1 MKKNFKSLV
10 FLFLMMITFSFVL
23 TACNDQPVIL
33 DSLQNEYGVV
43 IEGGKFEEGSTLVT
57 NSVTTTSDEGKEVLE
72 ILSAQDYNKEG
83 NIYIFDI
90 YVSKDDKK
98 IQPDGKVKVTIP
110 ITEIDSDNYFVFH
123 IKENNSVEKLIPT
136 LLEGQIS
143 FETSSFSYFAIVEE
157 AIKEHVHNYE
167 LVEGVDPSCI
177 KEGTVEHYH
186 CDECGKNFDMN
197 YGEIEDLTIEKS
209 DHEYIFV
216 EEIPATCKEEGT
228 IKHYH
233 CDVCGK
239 NFDMNYGEIED
250 LTIEKS
256 DHEYGSMYWG
266 KSPSFWEDGNIEY
279 YFCEECEKYFDADY
293 TEVESVVLPKLSRNI
308 SICVN
313 GVATPLV
320 IVEENESQIIWTLDN
335 LDVTK
340 GDIITICVSDNPSVT
355 YNYFAE
361 GNVNKDG
368 IILTTA
374 KNISVNVTAT
384 PNGIMLFIDGYK
396 YEGIVIEI
404 NGEQYPMENVTYPDE
419 INSYIYGY
427 VYLEQGDEFVIIDNL
442 NNIVYDYDDL
452 DESYLWDT
460 WDFHRGDD
468 GEFVIDYATRYGIEF
483 DYDGNKKIFINK
495 VFEPVDGNNYEI
507 VFEDE
512 SMDSVELYEVNIPL
526 TDEVSKELLWFI
538 THEQIMNNEDIVSYI
553 NEHGLYVYTDTIYL
567 EAGVKFNLRNM
578 TKDYIITSDRL
589 CEVYTSSD
597 NLTKDGDY
605 VQILTSGYYMIS
617 YLPCFDGFMIED
629 SYVEE
634 TADLFMYL
642 DGEYVPLTI
651 NEDNTVTYEG
661 LVADTSTNISFISNN
676 YMNYYPITIDS
687 NTDSSIAYVYESSG
701 ISLVFFNKAGTYDL
715 TYNVETGVLTI
726 IDQNPE
732 EPGDSSVEYMYFL
745 SVVNSSSGNQ
755 TLYFT
760 RTPDENKEVVIKD
773 ATLDANCYIAVGG
786 VAVDGSGS
794 TENYGALSDTDSS
807 IAVSYGSLILVKKS
821 GKYDVYFNTETKTA
835 RLVLVGEIEV
845 APSVPKDIYIRYD
858 NILTLEEN
866 PDNENELC
874 YLGIT
879 VEAWDEFKVRDE
891 DRTYLSDITIV
902 ESPEGVVTNGT
913 TITFQVGMTFNF
925 YINKTTH
932 EVRIVIV
939 E

>member
-1 MKKNFKSLV
+1 
-10 FLFLMMITFSFVL
+10 
-23 TACNDQPVIL
+23 
-33 DSLQNEYGVV
+33 
-43 IEGGKFEEGSTLVT
+43 
-57 NSVTTTSDEGKEVLE
+57 
-72 ILSAQDYNKEG
+72 
-83 NIYIFDI
+83 
-90 YVSKDDKK
+90 
-98 IQPDGKVKVTIP
+98 
-110 ITEIDSDNYFVFH
+110 
-123 IKENNSVEKLIPT
+123 
-136 LLEGQIS
+136 
-143 FETSSFSYFAIVEE
+143 
-157 AIKEHVHNYE
+157 
-167 LVEGVDPSCI
+167 
-177 KEGTVEHYH
+177 
-186 CDECGKNFDMN
+186 
-197 YGEIEDLTIEKS
+197 
-209 DHEYIFV
+209 
-216 EEIPATCKEEGT
+216 
-228 IKHYH
+228 
-233 CDVCGK
+233 
-239 NFDMNYGEIED
+239 
-250 LTIEKS
+250 
-256 DHEYGSMYWG
+256 MYWG

-279 YFCEECEKYFDADY
+279 YFCEECGKYFDEDY
-293 TEVESVVLPKLSRNI
+293 AEVESVVLPKLSRNI

-355 YNYFAE
+355 YDYFAE

-404 NGEQYPMENVTYPDE
+404 NGTQYPMASVTYPDE

-526 TDEVSKELLWFI
+526 TDEASKELLWFI
-538 THEQIMNNEDIVSYI
+538 THEKIMNNEDIVSYI

-617 YLPCFDGFMIED
+617 YLPCCDGFMIED

-807 IAVSYGSLILVKKS
+807 IAVNYGSLILVKKS

>member
-10 FLFLMMITFSFVL
+10 FLFLMMIAFSFVF

-98 IQPDGKVKVTIP
+98 IQPNGKVKVTIP

-209 DHEYIFV
+209 EHEYIFV

-538 THEQIMNNEDIVSYI
+538 THEKIMNNEDIVSYI

-567 EAGVKFNLRNM
+567 EAGVKFNLRNV
-578 TKDYIITSDRL
+578 TKDYVISSDKIT
-589 CEVYTSSD
+589 EVYTLND
-597 NLTKDGDY
+597 NLTKEGDY
-605 VQILTSGYYMIS
+605 VKILTSGYYEIS
-617 YLPCFDGFMIED
+617 YMPCVDGFMLMD

-676 YMNYYPITIDS
+676 YTNYYPITIDS

-715 TYNVETGVLTI
+715 TYNVETGVLII

-773 ATLDANCYIAVGG
+773 TTLDANCYIAVGG

-807 IAVSYGSLILVKKS
+807 IATSYGSLILVKKS
-821 GKYDVYFNTETKTA
+821 GKYDVYFNTEIKTA

>member
-1 MKKNFKSLV
+1 M
-10 FLFLMMITFSFVL
+10 
-23 TACNDQPVIL
+23 
-33 DSLQNEYGVV
+33 
-43 IEGGKFEEGSTLVT
+43 
-57 NSVTTTSDEGKEVLE
+57 
-72 ILSAQDYNKEG
+72 
-83 NIYIFDI
+83 
-90 YVSKDDKK
+90 
-98 IQPDGKVKVTIP
+98 
-110 ITEIDSDNYFVFH
+110 
-123 IKENNSVEKLIPT
+123 
-136 LLEGQIS
+136 
-143 FETSSFSYFAIVEE
+143 
-157 AIKEHVHNYE
+157 
-167 LVEGVDPSCI
+167 
-177 KEGTVEHYH
+177 
-186 CDECGKNFDMN
+186 
-197 YGEIEDLTIEKS
+197 
-209 DHEYIFV
+209 
-216 EEIPATCKEEGT
+216 
-228 IKHYH
+228 
-233 CDVCGK
+233 CGK

-374 KNISVNVTAT
+374 ENVGVNATAT

-404 NGEQYPMENVTYPDE
+404 NGEQYPMGNVTYPDE

-495 VFEPVDGNNYEI
+495 AFEPVDGNNYEI

-526 TDEVSKELLWFI
+526 TDEASKELLWFI
-538 THEQIMNNEDIVSYI
+538 THEKIMNNEDIVSYI
-553 NEHGLYVYTDTIYL
+553 NEHGLYIYTDTIYL
-567 EAGVKFNLRNM
+567 ESGVKFNLRNM

-589 CEVYTSSD
+589 CEVYTSFD

-676 YMNYYPITIDS
+676 YINYYPITIDS

-807 IAVSYGSLILVKKS
+807 IAVSYGTLILVKQS
-821 GKYDVYFNTETKTA
+821 GTYDVYFNTETKTA

>member
-1 MKKNFKSLV
+1 
-10 FLFLMMITFSFVL
+10 MI
-23 TACNDQPVIL
+23 
-33 DSLQNEYGVV
+33 
-43 IEGGKFEEGSTLVT
+43 
-57 NSVTTTSDEGKEVLE
+57 
-72 ILSAQDYNKEG
+72 
-83 NIYIFDI
+83 
-90 YVSKDDKK
+90 
-98 IQPDGKVKVTIP
+98 
-110 ITEIDSDNYFVFH
+110 
-123 IKENNSVEKLIPT
+123 
-136 LLEGQIS
+136 
-143 FETSSFSYFAIVEE
+143 
-157 AIKEHVHNYE
+157 
-167 LVEGVDPSCI
+167 
-177 KEGTVEHYH
+177 
-186 CDECGKNFDMN
+186 
-197 YGEIEDLTIEKS
+197 
-209 DHEYIFV
+209 
-216 EEIPATCKEEGT
+216 
-228 IKHYH
+228 
-233 CDVCGK
+233 
-239 NFDMNYGEIED
+239 
-250 LTIEKS
+250 
-256 DHEYGSMYWG
+256 
-266 KSPSFWEDGNIEY
+266 
-279 YFCEECEKYFDADY
+279 
-293 TEVESVVLPKLSRNI
+293 
-308 SICVN
+308 
-313 GVATPLV
+313 
-320 IVEENESQIIWTLDN
+320 
-335 LDVTK
+335 
-340 GDIITICVSDNPSVT
+340 
-355 YNYFAE
+355 
-361 GNVNKDG
+361 
-368 IILTTA
+368 
-374 KNISVNVTAT
+374 
-384 PNGIMLFIDGYK
+384 
-396 YEGIVIEI
+396 
-404 NGEQYPMENVTYPDE
+404 
-419 INSYIYGY
+419 
-427 VYLEQGDEFVIIDNL
+427 
-442 NNIVYDYDDL
+442 
-452 DESYLWDT
+452 
-460 WDFHRGDD
+460 
-468 GEFVIDYATRYGIEF
+468 
-483 DYDGNKKIFINK
+483 
-495 VFEPVDGNNYEI
+495 
-507 VFEDE
+507 
-512 SMDSVELYEVNIPL
+512 
-526 TDEVSKELLWFI
+526 
-538 THEQIMNNEDIVSYI
+538 NNEDIVSYI

-567 EAGVKFNLRNM
+567 EAGVKFNLRNV
-578 TKDYIITSDRL
+578 TKDYVISSDKL
-589 CEVYTSSD
+589 TEVYTLND
-597 NLTKDGDY
+597 NLTKAGDY
-605 VQILTSGYYMIS
+605 VKILTSGYYEITYM
-617 YLPCFDGFMIED
+617 PCVDGFMLMD

-661 LVADTSTNISFISNN
+661 LVVDTSTNISFISNN
-676 YMNYYPITIDS
+676 YTNYYPITIDS
-687 NTDSSIAYVYESSG
+687 NTDSSIAYVYELSG

-715 TYNVETGVLTI
+715 TYNVETGVLII

>member
-1 MKKNFKSLV
+1 
-10 FLFLMMITFSFVL
+10 
-23 TACNDQPVIL
+23 
-33 DSLQNEYGVV
+33 
-43 IEGGKFEEGSTLVT
+43 
-57 NSVTTTSDEGKEVLE
+57 
-72 ILSAQDYNKEG
+72 
-83 NIYIFDI
+83 
-90 YVSKDDKK
+90 
-98 IQPDGKVKVTIP
+98 
-110 ITEIDSDNYFVFH
+110 
-123 IKENNSVEKLIPT
+123 
-136 LLEGQIS
+136 
-143 FETSSFSYFAIVEE
+143 
-157 AIKEHVHNYE
+157 
-167 LVEGVDPSCI
+167 
-177 KEGTVEHYH
+177 
-186 CDECGKNFDMN
+186 
-197 YGEIEDLTIEKS
+197 
-209 DHEYIFV
+209 
-216 EEIPATCKEEGT
+216 
-228 IKHYH
+228 
-233 CDVCGK
+233 
-239 NFDMNYGEIED
+239 
-250 LTIEKS
+250 
-256 DHEYGSMYWG
+256 
-266 KSPSFWEDGNIEY
+266 
-279 YFCEECEKYFDADY
+279 
-293 TEVESVVLPKLSRNI
+293 
-308 SICVN
+308 
-313 GVATPLV
+313 
-320 IVEENESQIIWTLDN
+320 
-335 LDVTK
+335 
-340 GDIITICVSDNPSVT
+340 
-355 YNYFAE
+355 
-361 GNVNKDG
+361 
-368 IILTTA
+368 
-374 KNISVNVTAT
+374 
-384 PNGIMLFIDGYK
+384 
-396 YEGIVIEI
+396 
-404 NGEQYPMENVTYPDE
+404 
-419 INSYIYGY
+419 
-427 VYLEQGDEFVIIDNL
+427 
-442 NNIVYDYDDL
+442 
-452 DESYLWDT
+452 
-460 WDFHRGDD
+460 
-468 GEFVIDYATRYGIEF
+468 
-483 DYDGNKKIFINK
+483 
-495 VFEPVDGNNYEI
+495 
-507 VFEDE
+507 
-512 SMDSVELYEVNIPL
+512 MDSVELYEVNIPL

-538 THEQIMNNEDIVSYI
+538 THEKIMNNEDIVSYI

-760 RTPDENKEVVIKD
+760 RNPDENKEVVIKD

-807 IAVSYGSLILVKKS
+807 IAVSYGSLILVKQS
-821 GKYDVYFNTETKTA
+821 GTYDVYFNTETKTA
-835 RLVLVGEIEV
+835 RLVLVGEIED

>member
-1 MKKNFKSLV
+1 MKKNFKSLA
-10 FLFLMMITFSFVL
+10 FLFLMIITFSFVL

-90 YVSKDDKK
+90 YVSKDGKK

-177 KEGTVEHYH
+177 KEGTVKHYH

-209 DHEYIFV
+209 DHDYIFV

-313 GVATPLV
+313 GVAIPLV

-355 YNYFAE
+355 YNYLAE

-384 PNGIMLFIDGYK
+384 PNGIMLFIDGYQ

-404 NGEQYPMENVTYPDE
+404 NGEQYPMGNVTYPNE
-419 INSYIYGY
+419 INSYIYGC

-460 WDFHRGDD
+460 WDFHCGND

-495 VFEPVDGNNYEI
+495 VFKPVDGNNYEI

-538 THEQIMNNEDIVSYI
+538 THEKIMNNEDIVSYI

-617 YLPCFDGFMIED
+617 YLPCVDGFMIED

-642 DGEYVPLTI
+642 DGEYVPLMI

-676 YMNYYPITIDS
+676 YINYYPITIDS
-687 NTDSSIAYVYESSG
+687 NTDSSIAYVYESNG

-807 IAVSYGSLILVKKS
+807 IAVSYGSLILVKQS
-821 GKYDVYFNTETKTA
+821 GKYDVYFNTETKTVK
-835 RLVLVGEIEV
+835 LVLVGEIEV

>member
-10 FLFLMMITFSFVL
+10 FLMMIAFSFVL

-216 EEIPATCKEEGT
+216 EEIPATCKKEGT

-279 YFCEECEKYFDADY
+279 YFCEECEKYFDVDY

-308 SICVN
+308 SFCVN
-313 GVATPLV
+313 GVATPLE

-340 GDIITICVSDNPSVT
+340 GDVITICVSDNPSVT

-361 GNVNKDG
+361 GNVNTDG
-368 IILTTA
+368 VIITTA
-374 KNISVNVTAT
+374 QNVSVQAIAT

-404 NGEQYPMENVTYPDE
+404 NGEQYPMGNVTYPDE

-495 VFEPVDGNNYEI
+495 AFEPVDGNNYEI

-512 SMDSVELYEVNIPL
+512 TIESVPLTEINIPSN
-526 TDEVSKELLWFI
+526 DETYVELLWYVI
-538 THEQIMNNEDIVSYI
+538 HEEVMNNEDIVSYI

-567 EAGVKFNLRNM
+567 EAGVKFNLRNV
-578 TKDYIITSDRL
+578 TKDYVISSDKL
-589 CEVYTSSD
+589 TEVYTLND
-597 NLTKDGDY
+597 NLTKEGDY
-605 VQILTSGYYMIS
+605 VKILTSGYYEITYM
-617 YLPCFDGFMIED
+617 PCVDGFMLMD

-687 NTDSSIAYVYESSG
+687 NIDSSIAYVYESSG

-732 EPGDSSVEYMYFL
+732 DPGDSSVEYMYFL
-745 SVVNSSSGNQ
+745 SVVNSSSDNQ

-773 ATLDANCYIAVGG
+773 ATLDANCYIAFGG

-807 IAVSYGSLILVKKS
+807 IAVSYGTFILVKQS

>member
-1 MKKNFKSLV
+1 
-10 FLFLMMITFSFVL
+10 
-23 TACNDQPVIL
+23 
-33 DSLQNEYGVV
+33 
-43 IEGGKFEEGSTLVT
+43 
-57 NSVTTTSDEGKEVLE
+57 
-72 ILSAQDYNKEG
+72 
-83 NIYIFDI
+83 
-90 YVSKDDKK
+90 
-98 IQPDGKVKVTIP
+98 
-110 ITEIDSDNYFVFH
+110 
-123 IKENNSVEKLIPT
+123 
-136 LLEGQIS
+136 
-143 FETSSFSYFAIVEE
+143 
-157 AIKEHVHNYE
+157 
-167 LVEGVDPSCI
+167 
-177 KEGTVEHYH
+177 
-186 CDECGKNFDMN
+186 
-197 YGEIEDLTIEKS
+197 
-209 DHEYIFV
+209 
-216 EEIPATCKEEGT
+216 
-228 IKHYH
+228 
-233 CDVCGK
+233 
-239 NFDMNYGEIED
+239 MNYGEIED

-279 YFCEECEKYFDADY
+279 YYCEECEKYFDSDY

-340 GDIITICVSDNPSVT
+340 GDIIAICVSDNPNVT
-355 YNYFAE
+355 YDYFAE
-361 GNVNKDG
+361 GNVNTDG
-368 IILTTA
+368 VIITTA
-374 KNISVNVTAT
+374 QNVSVQAIAT

-460 WDFHRGDD
+460 WDFHCGND

-495 VFEPVDGNNYEI
+495 AFEPVDGNNYEI

-538 THEQIMNNEDIVSYI
+538 THEKIMNNEDIVSYI

-605 VQILTSGYYMIS
+605 VKILTSGYYMIS

-676 YMNYYPITIDS
+676 YINYYPITIDS
-687 NTDSSIAYVYESSG
+687 NTDSSIAYVYESNG

-807 IAVSYGSLILVKKS
+807 IAVSYGSLILVKQS
-821 GKYDVYFNTETKTA
+821 GKYDVYFNTETKTVK
-835 RLVLVGEIEV
+835 LVLVGEIEV

>member
-10 FLFLMMITFSFVL
+10 FLMMITFSFVL

-90 YVSKDDKK
+90 YVSKDGKK

-177 KEGTVEHYH
+177 KEGT
-186 CDECGKNFDMN
+186 
-197 YGEIEDLTIEKS
+197 
-209 DHEYIFV
+209 
-216 EEIPATCKEEGT
+216 

-279 YFCEECEKYFDADY
+279 YYCEECEKYFDSDY

-313 GVATPLV
+313 GVAIPLV

-355 YNYFAE
+355 YNYLAE

-384 PNGIMLFIDGYK
+384 PNGIMLFIDGYQ

-404 NGEQYPMENVTYPDE
+404 NGTQYPMASVTYPDE

-460 WDFHRGDD
+460 WDFHCGND

-495 VFEPVDGNNYEI
+495 VFESVDGNNFEI

-512 SMDSVELYEVNIPL
+512 LMDSVELYEVNIPL

-538 THEQIMNNEDIVSYI
+538 THEKIMNNEDIVSYI

-567 EAGVKFNLRNM
+567 EAGVKFNLKNI

-617 YLPCFDGFMIED
+617 YLP
-629 SYVEE
+629 YV
-634 TADLFMYL
+634 
-642 DGEYVPLTI
+642 
-651 NEDNTVTYEG
+651 TV
-661 LVADTSTNISFISNN
+661 LSSFIINGTYSPSRYINK
-676 YMNYYPITIDS
+676 S
-687 NTDSSIAYVYESSG
+687 AVSSTYESS
-701 ISLVFFNKAGTYDL
+701 
-715 TYNVETGVLTI
+715 I
-726 IDQNPE
+726 INP
-732 EPGDSSVEYMYFL
+732 
-745 SVVNSSSGNQ
+745 
-755 TLYFT
+755 
-760 RTPDENKEVVIKD
+760 
-773 ATLDANCYIAVGG
+773 
-786 VAVDGSGS
+786 S
-794 TENYGALSDTDSS
+794 THG
-807 IAVSYGSLILVKKS
+807 
-821 GKYDVYFNTETKTA
+821 
-835 RLVLVGEIEV
+835 R
-845 APSVPKDIYIRYD
+845 
-858 NILTLEEN
+858 
-866 PDNENELC
+866 
-874 YLGIT
+874 
-879 VEAWDEFKVRDE
+879 
-891 DRTYLSDITIV
+891 
-902 ESPEGVVTNGT
+902 
-913 TITFQVGMTFNF
+913 
-925 YINKTTH
+925 
-932 EVRIVIV
+932 
-939 E
+939 

>member
-1 MKKNFKSLV
+1 MKKNFKSLA

-157 AIKEHVHNYE
+157 AFKEHVHNYE
-167 LVEGVDPSCI
+167 LVEGVEPSCI
-177 KEGTVEHYH
+177 KEGTVKHYH
-186 CDECGKNFDMN
+186 CDE
-197 YGEIEDLTIEKS
+197 
-209 DHEYIFV
+209 
-216 EEIPATCKEEGT
+216 
-228 IKHYH
+228 
-233 CDVCGK
+233 CGK

-279 YFCEECEKYFDADY
+279 YFCNVCGKYFDKDFN
-293 TEVESVVLPKLSRNI
+293 EVENVILPKMSTNI

-313 GVATPLV
+313 GVATPLE

-340 GDIITICVSDNPSVT
+340 GDVITICETDNPSVT

-374 KNISVNVTAT
+374 ENVSVQAMGT
-384 PNGIMLFIDGYK
+384 PNGIMLFIDGYQ

-404 NGEQYPMENVTYPDE
+404 NDTQYPMASVNYQDGT
-419 INSYIYGY
+419 STYIYGY
-427 VYLEQGDEFVIIDNL
+427 VYLNKGDEFVIIDNE
-442 NNIVYDYDDL
+442 NDITYDYDDL
-452 DESYLWDT
+452 DEHYLWNK

-468 GEFVIDYATRYGIEF
+468 GEFVIDYSARYGIEF
-483 DYDGNKKIFINK
+483 DDDGNKKIYVDK
-495 VFEPVDGNNYEI
+495 VFAPVEGDSFEI
-507 VFEDE
+507 VFEDKSME
-512 SMDSVELYEVNIPL
+512 SIFLSEMNVTSDDEAYEKILWELSHEEV
-526 TDEVSKELLWFI
+526 
-538 THEQIMNNEDIVSYI
+538 MNKDDIVSYI
-553 NEHGLYVYTDTIYL
+553 NEHGMYVYTDTIYL
-567 EAGVKFNLRNM
+567 EAGVKFNLRNV
-578 TKDYIITSDRL
+578 TLDSVIGFDKLTD
-589 CEVYTSSD
+589 VYTSSE
-597 NLTKDGDY
+597 NFTKDGDY
-605 VQILTSGYYMIS
+605 IKILTSGYYMIS
-617 YLPCFDGFMIED
+617 YVPCFDSFMLRD
-629 SYVEE
+629 SYVDE

-642 DGEYVPLTI
+642 DGEFIPLMI

-661 LVADTSTNISFISNN
+661 LVVDQYTNITFVSND
-676 YMNYYPITIDS
+676 YLKYYSVTLDS
-687 NTDSSIAYVYESSG
+687 SVDSSIASIIESDGMS
-701 ISLVFFNKAGTYDL
+701 IVFFNKAGTYDL
-715 TYNVETGVLTI
+715 TYNVETGVLKI
-726 IDQNPE
+726 FDQNPE
-732 EPGDSSVEYMYFL
+732 EPGTSVEYMYFL

-807 IAVSYGSLILVKKS
+807 IATSYGSLILVKKS

-902 ESPEGVVTNGT
+902 ESPEGAVTNGT

>member
-10 FLFLMMITFSFVL
+10 FLMMITFSFVL

-43 IEGGKFEEGSTLVT
+43 IEGGKFEEGSTLIT

-216 EEIPATCKEEGT
+216 EEIPATCKEKGT

-250 LTIEKS
+250 LTIEKL

-404 NGEQYPMENVTYPDE
+404 NGEQYPMGNVTYPDE

-427 VYLEQGDEFVIIDNL
+427 VCLEQGDEFVIIDNL

-483 DYDGNKKIFINK
+483 DYDENKKIFINK

-512 SMDSVELYEVNIPL
+512 TIESVPLTGINIPSN
-526 TDEVSKELLWFI
+526 DETYEELLWYVI
-538 THEQIMNNEDIVSYI
+538 HEKVMNNEDIVSYI

-567 EAGVKFNLRNM
+567 ETGVKFNLRNV
-578 TKDYIITSDRL
+578 TKDYVISSDKL
-589 CEVYTSSD
+589 TEVYTLND
-597 NLTKDGDY
+597 NLTKEGDY
-605 VQILTSGYYMIS
+605 VKILTSGYYEITYM
-617 YLPCFDGFMIED
+617 PCVDGFMLMD

-807 IAVSYGSLILVKKS
+807 IAVSYGTLILVKKS

>member
-10 FLFLMMITFSFVL
+10 FLMMITFSFVL

-90 YVSKDDKK
+90 YVSKDGKK

-177 KEGTVEHYH
+177 KEGT
-186 CDECGKNFDMN
+186 
-197 YGEIEDLTIEKS
+197 
-209 DHEYIFV
+209 
-216 EEIPATCKEEGT
+216 

-279 YFCEECEKYFDADY
+279 YYCEECEKYFDSDY

-313 GVATPLV
+313 GVAIPLV

-355 YNYFAE
+355 YNYLAE

-384 PNGIMLFIDGYK
+384 PNGIMLFIDGYQ

-404 NGEQYPMENVTYPDE
+404 NGTQYPMASVTYPDE

-460 WDFHRGDD
+460 WDFHCGND

-495 VFEPVDGNNYEI
+495 VFESVDGNNFEI

-512 SMDSVELYEVNIPL
+512 LMDSVELYEVNIPL

-538 THEQIMNNEDIVSYI
+538 THEKIMNNEDIVSYI

-567 EAGVKFNLRNM
+567 EAGVKFNLKNI

-617 YLPCFDGFMIED
+617 YLPCVDGFMIED

-642 DGEYVPLTI
+642 DGEYVPLMI

-676 YMNYYPITIDS
+676 YINYYPITIDS
-687 NTDSSIAYVYESSG
+687 NTDSSIAYVYESNG

-807 IAVSYGSLILVKKS
+807 IAVSYGSLILVKQS
-821 GKYDVYFNTETKTA
+821 GKYDVYFNTETKTVK
-835 RLVLVGEIEV
+835 LVLVGEIEV

>member
-43 IEGGKFEEGSTLVT
+43 IEGGKFEEGSTLFT

-143 FETSSFSYFAIVEE
+143 FEISSFSYFAIVEE
-157 AIKEHVHNYE
+157 AIKEHIHNYE

-177 KEGTVEHYH
+177 KEGT
-186 CDECGKNFDMN
+186 
-197 YGEIEDLTIEKS
+197 
-209 DHEYIFV
+209 
-216 EEIPATCKEEGT
+216 

-233 CDVCGK
+233 CDECGK

-355 YNYFAE
+355 YDYFAE

-404 NGEQYPMENVTYPDE
+404 NGTQYPMANVTYPDE

-460 WDFHRGDD
+460 WDFHHGDD

-512 SMDSVELYEVNIPL
+512 TIESVPLTEINIPSN
-526 TDEVSKELLWFI
+526 DEIYEELLWYVI
-538 THEQIMNNEDIVSYI
+538 HEKVMNNEDIVSYI
-553 NEHGLYVYTDTIYL
+553 NEHGLYVYTNTIYL
-567 EAGVKFNLRNM
+567 EAGVKFNLRNVI
-578 TKDYIITSDRL
+578 KDYVISSDKL
-589 CEVYTSSD
+589 TEVYTLND
-597 NLTKDGDY
+597 NLTKEGDY
-605 VQILTSGYYMIS
+605 VKILTSGYYEITYM
-617 YLPCFDGFMIED
+617 PCVDGFMLMD

-661 LVADTSTNISFISNN
+661 LVVDTSTNISFISNN
-676 YMNYYPITIDS
+676 YTNYYPITIDS
-687 NTDSSIAYVYESSG
+687 NTDSSIAYVYELSG

-866 PDNENELC
+866 PDNEKELC

>member
-10 FLFLMMITFSFVL
+10 FLFLMVIAFSFVL

-83 NIYIFDI
+83 SIYIFDI

-216 EEIPATCKEEGT
+216 EEIEPTCKDEGT
-228 IKHYH
+228 HKHYH

-266 KSPSFWEDGNIEY
+266 KSPSFWEEGNIEY
-279 YFCEECEKYFDADY
+279 YFCEECGKYFDEDY
-293 TEVESVVLPKLSRNI
+293 AEVESVVLPKLSRNI

-361 GNVNKDG
+361 GNVNNDG

-404 NGEQYPMENVTYPDE
+404 NGEQYPMGNVTYPDE

-427 VYLEQGDEFVIIDNL
+427 VYLEQGDEFVVIDNL

-483 DYDGNKKIFINK
+483 DYDGNKKIFVNK
-495 VFEPVDGNNYEI
+495 AFEPVDGNNYEI

-526 TDEVSKELLWFI
+526 TDEASKELLWFI
-538 THEQIMNNEDIVSYI
+538 THEKIMNNEDIVSYI
-553 NEHGLYVYTDTIYL
+553 NGHGLYVYTDTIYL

-597 NLTKDGDY
+597 NLTKD
-605 VQILTSGYYMIS
+605 
-617 YLPCFDGFMIED
+617 
-629 SYVEE
+629 
-634 TADLFMYL
+634 
-642 DGEYVPLTI
+642 
-651 NEDNTVTYEG
+651 
-661 LVADTSTNISFISNN
+661 
-676 YMNYYPITIDS
+676 
-687 NTDSSIAYVYESSG
+687 
-701 ISLVFFNKAGTYDL
+701 
-715 TYNVETGVLTI
+715 
-726 IDQNPE
+726 
-732 EPGDSSVEYMYFL
+732 
-745 SVVNSSSGNQ
+745 
-755 TLYFT
+755 
-760 RTPDENKEVVIKD
+760 
-773 ATLDANCYIAVGG
+773 
-786 VAVDGSGS
+786 
-794 TENYGALSDTDSS
+794 
-807 IAVSYGSLILVKKS
+807 
-821 GKYDVYFNTETKTA
+821 
-835 RLVLVGEIEV
+835 
-845 APSVPKDIYIRYD
+845 
-858 NILTLEEN
+858 
-866 PDNENELC
+866 
-874 YLGIT
+874 
-879 VEAWDEFKVRDE
+879 
-891 DRTYLSDITIV
+891 
-902 ESPEGVVTNGT
+902 
-913 TITFQVGMTFNF
+913 
-925 YINKTTH
+925 
-932 EVRIVIV
+932 
-939 E
+939 

>member
-1 MKKNFKSLV
+1 MYVK
-10 FLFLMMITFSFVL
+10 
-23 TACNDQPVIL
+23 TA
-33 DSLQNEYGVV
+33 E
-43 IEGGKFEEGSTLVT
+43 
-57 NSVTTTSDEGKEVLE
+57 
-72 ILSAQDYNKEG
+72 
-83 NIYIFDI
+83 I

-197 YGEIEDLTIEKS
+197 YGEIEDLTIEKL
-209 DHEYIFV
+209 DH
-216 EEIPATCKEEGT
+216 
-228 IKHYH
+228 
-233 CDVCGK
+233 
-239 NFDMNYGEIED
+239 N
-250 LTIEKS
+250 
-256 DHEYGSMYWG
+256 YGSMYWG

-279 YFCEECEKYFDADY
+279 YVCDGCGKYFDKDY
-293 TEVESVVLPKLSRNI
+293 NEVESVILPKMSTNI

-313 GVATPLV
+313 GVATPLE

-374 KNISVNVTAT
+374 KNISVNATAT
-384 PNGIMLFIDGYK
+384 PNGIMLFIDGYQ
-396 YEGIVIEI
+396 YEGVVIEI
-404 NGEQYPMENVTYPDE
+404 NGTQYPMDSVTYPDE

-512 SMDSVELYEVNIPL
+512 TIESVPLTEINIPSN
-526 TDEVSKELLWFI
+526 DETYEELLWYVI
-538 THEQIMNNEDIVSYI
+538 HEKVMNNEDIVSYI

-567 EAGVKFNLRNM
+567 EAGVKFNLRNV
-578 TKDYIITSDRL
+578 TKDYVISSDKL
-589 CEVYTSSD
+589 TEVYTLND
-597 NLTKDGDY
+597 NLIKEGDY
-605 VQILTSGYYMIS
+605 IKILTSGYYEITYM
-617 YLPCFDGFMIED
+617 PCVDGFMLMD

-807 IAVSYGSLILVKKS
+807 IAVSYGTLILVKKS
-821 GKYDVYFNTETKTA
+821 GKYDVYFNTATKTA